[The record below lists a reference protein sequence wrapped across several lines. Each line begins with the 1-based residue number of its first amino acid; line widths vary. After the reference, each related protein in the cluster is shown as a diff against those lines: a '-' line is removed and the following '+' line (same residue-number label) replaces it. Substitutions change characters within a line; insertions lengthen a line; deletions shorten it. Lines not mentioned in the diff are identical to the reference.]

1 MAIPSSPRFTDTQG
15 QYLAFIHA
23 YALINGRPPA
33 EADIQRF
40 FAVTPPSVHSM
51 IKELEGRGLITRVP
65 RQPRSIAVSVPEDE
79 LPRLRQPIKTT
90 VAGY

>member
-23 YALINGRPPA
+23 YALVNGRPPA
-33 EADIQRF
+33 EADMQRF

-51 IKELEGRGLITRVP
+51 INELERRAEPVNENETAVVRV
-65 RQPRSIAVSVPEDE
+65 
-79 LPRLRQPIKTT
+79 
-90 VAGY
+90 